1 MESQHKIEEAMP
13 VKSNLLVAAIAL
25 LSILLPL
32 HAQQSPPTPQH
43 DMHNHMN
50 MQPIEP
56 VYPRLGRAQEQSHE
70 TLFTLDDAQRLAS
83 ASNPTLRQAVSEIR
97 AAKARMQQAAL
108 YPNPSVGY
116 TGDEIRGGSNSGGKQ
131 GFFLEQPIVTGG
143 KLGKARNV
151 FEQETHIAELEAEEQ
166 KTRVE
171 TSVKIAFYRV
181 LAAQELLELR
191 RDLSHI
197 GELHLQSQ
205 NELSRTG
212 QVDETEKLETEI
224 AVQRLQLVALEQE
237 NMLRE
242 RWRKLAAIIGQP
254 DLPQSIVAGDLE
266 HGWPEL
272 NEQQILDA
280 IATQSPATRI
290 ADASSARAAA
300 DITRA
305 KSQVIPDI
313 NLLGGLEYNNEPIG
327 STPKATGWE
336 GLAELSV
343 QIPIFNRN
351 QGNIAESRSE
361 LDRAQLEKQRIQLLL
376 RERAA
381 SLLDQYTTAKVV
393 ATEYRDEIL
402 PRAQKANTLMTAKYG
417 LMQATYPSMLETH
430 RKNFELET
438 EYVQTL
444 ATVWTT
450 SLALQG
456 FLLTDGL
463 EAPTRSSNLDHAMP
477 ETNTPPPTRM
487 VLPTQYMPL
496 P

>member
-1 MESQHKIEEAMP
+1 MDSQHKTEEAMP
-13 VKSNLLVAAIAL
+13 VKSNLLIAAIAL
-25 LSILLPL
+25 LSIFLPL
-32 HAQQSPPTPQH
+32 HAQQSPPAPQH
-43 DMHNHMN
+43 DMHMN
-50 MQPIEP
+50 MQPVEP
-56 VYPRLGRAQEQSHE
+56 VYPRLRRTQEQSRE
-70 TLFTLDDAQRLAS
+70 KLFTLDDAQRLAA
-83 ASNPTLRQAVSEIR
+83 ASNPTLRQTDADMR
-97 AAKARMQQAAL
+97 AAKARMQQAGL
-108 YPNPSVGY
+108 YPNPSIGY
-116 TGDEIRGGSNSGGKQ
+116 TGDEIRGGSNNGGKQ

-143 KLGKARNV
+143 KLSKARNV

-181 LAAQELLELR
+181 LVAQEILELR
-191 RDLSHI
+191 RGLAQI
-197 GELHLQSQ
+197 GQLHLQSQ
-205 NELSRTG
+205 HELSRAG
-212 QVDETEKLETEI
+212 QVDETETLQAEI
-224 AVQRLQLVALEQE
+224 EVRRLQLAALEQE

-242 RWRKLAAIIGQP
+242 QWRKLAAIIGQP
-254 DLPQSIVAGDLE
+254 NLPQSIVAGDLE

-272 NEQQILDA
+272 DEQQILDT
-280 IATQSPATRI
+280 IAAQSPATRI

-300 DITRA
+300 NIIRA

-343 QIPIFNRN
+343 QIPVYNRN
-351 QGNIAESRSE
+351 QGNIAESRAE

-376 RERAA
+376 HERAA
-381 SLLDQYTTAKVV
+381 SLLDQYATAKVV
-393 ATEYRDEIL
+393 ATQYRDEIL
-402 PRAQKANTLMTAKYG
+402 PRAQKANTLITAKYG
-417 LMQATYPSMLETH
+417 LMQATYPSMLDIR
-430 RKNFELET
+430 RKHFELET

-444 ATVWTT
+444 ETVWTT
-450 SLALQG
+450 SLTLQG

-477 ETNTPPPTRM
+477 ETNTPQPARI
-487 VLPTQYMPL
+487 VLPTEQMPL